1 MNLNQLEL
9 ESKLFIKP
17 LYDLNTCLNEW
28 LFSIDEDKLFCISSN
43 ITDIIN
49 TITRVN
55 YTLNRLNSI
64 DFSYKTENTYNYYL
78 SGLSE
83 DINNRMMGVFRI
95 KTVAYSDVVIIIKA
109 SIVSDRVV
117 IYVLNVYGGD
127 LAGVKEYGIKAK
139 EINSENLKPIFHQ
152 LEIILLNS
160 ISDIFPK

>member
-9 ESKLFIKP
+9 ESGSFIKP
-17 LYDLNTCLNEW
+17 LYDLDTCLNEW

-43 ITDIIN
+43 LADILN
-49 TITRVN
+49 TINRVS
-55 YTLNRLNSI
+55 YTLNKLNSI

-83 DINNRMMGVFRI
+83 DINRMGVFRI
-95 KTVAYSDVVIIIKA
+95 KTVAYHDVAAVIKA
-109 SIVSDRVV
+109 SIVSDCVM
-117 IYVLNVYGGD
+117 IYVLNIFGGD
-127 LAGVKEYGIKAK
+127 LGCKEYRIK
-139 EINSENLKPIFHQ
+139 EINSENLKPMFHQ